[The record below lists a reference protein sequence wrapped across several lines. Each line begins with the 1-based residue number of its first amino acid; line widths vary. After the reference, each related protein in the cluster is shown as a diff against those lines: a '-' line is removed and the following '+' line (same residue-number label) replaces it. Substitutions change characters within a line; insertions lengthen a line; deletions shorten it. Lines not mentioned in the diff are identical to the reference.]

1 MKALRLPLRV
11 QYAVITCGLVA
22 LSLVTVT
29 VGWFGFYFWYDEVA
43 RRELPASVQA
53 ELQALESEA
62 GIDDERWDVIYEQYQ
77 LWPSLPLQV
86 AVLTGIGLIVFAMT
100 GTVGFLLAQR
110 FGRPITAVALAARR
124 VARGD
129 LTARAEVPLPG
140 NPELATLVADFN
152 QMADH
157 LERAE
162 GERRMTTAAIAHEL
176 RTPLTVMRG
185 RLQGMLDGV
194 FETNRGEVT
203 RLVAQTDLLAR
214 IVEDLR
220 TVTLAEAGRLD
231 LRWETLELRAL
242 AAECI
247 EIMGPR
253 LTNSGLRAE
262 VHGEAVSIRADRD
275 RLMQALCAF
284 LDNAVRYAPNT
295 GVVDITVIRE
305 ESVASVAVADRGPG
319 LPEGGTEL
327 AFQGFWRAD
336 ESRSRAL
343 GGSGLGLA
351 VVQAIAFAH
360 GAQARATNRTG
371 GGSIFEIRFP
381 LNETQVETG

>member
-11 QYAVITCGLVA
+11 QYAAITCGLVA
-22 LSLVTVT
+22 LSVLIVTAS
-29 VGWFGFYFWYDEVA
+29 WMGFYVWYDAVA
-43 RRELPASVQA
+43 RRDLPASIQA
-53 ELQALESEA
+53 ELQALES
-62 GIDDERWDVIYEQYQ
+62 DDSEEYERWEVIYEQYQ
-77 LWPSLPLQV
+77 LWPSFPVQV
-86 AVLTGIGLIVFAMT
+86 AVVTGIGLIVFALT

-152 QMADH
+152 RMADH

-162 GERRMTTAAIAHEL
+162 GERRKTTAAIAHEL

-231 LRWETLELRAL
+231 LRWETVELRAL
-242 AAECI
+242 AADCV

-253 LTNSGLRAE
+253 LTDSGLRAE
-262 VHGEAVSIRADRD
+262 VHGEAVNVRADRD

-295 GVVDITVIRE
+295 GVIDISVSRE
-305 ESVASVAVADRGPG
+305 ESVASLAVADRGPG

-336 ESRSRAL
+336 ESRSRAF

-360 GAQARATNRTG
+360 GAQARATNRPG
-371 GGSIFEIRFP
+371 GGSTFEIRFP
-381 LNETQVETG
+381 LNETQGGTS